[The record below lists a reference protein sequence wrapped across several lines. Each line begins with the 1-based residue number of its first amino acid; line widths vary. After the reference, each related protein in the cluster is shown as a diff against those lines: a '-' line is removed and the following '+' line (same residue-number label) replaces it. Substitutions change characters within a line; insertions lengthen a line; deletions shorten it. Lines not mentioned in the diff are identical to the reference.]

1 VRTKFAAELTALRE
15 ELGRLAEL
23 AYFGAERAAVALVEA
38 DLTAA
43 YEVLATDEQLQT
55 GYAACENRA
64 VILLALEAPV
74 ARDLRQVVSAI
85 QIADN
90 LSQIGWLTARIAD
103 VAVRHYPRAVAPGE
117 VAEPLGVIARGTA
130 ALVASAS
137 AAVAAVAG
145 PDPTTVVP
153 DPALAELR
161 DRLLHRLSAPD
172 WSHGHAL
179 AVDLAL
185 TIHHYERCAQ
195 HSQRIGGLITFYHT
209 GVPLSL
215 QEAEE

>member
-38 DLTAA
+38 NLTAA

-103 VAVRHYPRAVAPGE
+103 VAVRHYPQAVAPGE
-117 VAEPLGVIARGTA
+117 VAEPLGAIARGTA

-137 AAVAAVAG
+137 AAVAG
-145 PDPTTVVP
+145 PDPTPVVP

-172 WSHGHAL
+172 WPHGHAL